1 MGFETGAGEF
11 MQLGSYN
18 AAQLR
23 RSVYAWAGRTAANTP
38 GLISGGL
45 LSSTDM
51 QLTAGVSGLVVN
63 TSVGECLI
71 GGTEATS
78 QGGYHGFL
86 SSQNST
92 TLATANASNPR
103 IDLICATCGDA
114 QYTLPSG
121 GTSGAL
127 TIQGVTGTP
136 TAGATL
142 SNLSGAPALP
152 ASSLLLGYVLVPAAA
167 TGLSNANIANKAAS
181 VQSQIVVPGQLIGK
195 QIYSPG
201 TLATYSPASNTSLQ
215 ALDQTNLTV
224 SFAAP
229 SSGAVTVRLI
239 GTIFLPTNTGA
250 NYSWALFSHG
260 TSTQMGYS
268 YLACD
273 MAGMSSVGTLG
284 SCVTGDLEITGLTPG
299 TVYQVDWAHGGN
311 TSAVLRAANGTGVLS
326 NSGPA
331 TMKIYA
337 A

>member
-23 RSVYAWAGRTAANTP
+23 RSVYMWAARTAANTP

-71 GGTEATS
+71 GGSEATS

-114 QYTLPSG
+114 SYSLPSG

-167 TGLSNANIANKAAS
+167 TNLTSIDILNVAAV
-181 VQSQIVVPGQLIGK
+181 VQAGVYVPGMLLGK
-195 QIYSPG
+195 TINTTSG
-201 TLATYSPASNTSLQ
+201 NFGINTSALTAFGSPAQVTF
-215 ALDQTNLTV
+215 V
-224 SFAAP
+224 AP
-229 SSGAVTVRLI
+229 PSKAVTVQLS
-239 GTIFLPTNTGA
+239 GTISVGSATGA
-250 NYSWALFSHG
+250 GKQVQWAVFSGGSQIGPYVYALG
-260 TSTQMGYS
+260 TSVASTATALVNSLQTI
-268 YLACD
+268 D
-273 MAGMSSVGTLG
+273 V
-284 SCVTGDLEITGLTPG
+284 TGLTAGSSYTFAWAGFATDSNLFMAINSTTPG
-299 TVYQVDWAHGGN
+299 V
-311 TSAVLRAANGTGVLS
+311 
-326 NSGPA
+326 
-331 TMKIYA
+331 MKVYA